1 MTRVQVQF
9 DTIPGSVVEQLL
21 DEELTYKCAGGLMIE
36 HPLVSPLIT
45 KLIGTEDSIKGLS
58 KQLVKKLLVQQA
70 SIL

>member
-1 MTRVQVQF
+1 MQF
-9 DTIPGSVVEQLL
+9 SSIPERVVEQLV

-58 KQLVKKLLVQQA
+58 KHLVKKLLVQQA
-70 SIL
+70 EGLEH